1 MALSEFLKKKT
12 SFAFNKYDV
21 SNDGVVTLSD
31 FEEIAQ
37 KVAQKLGI
45 NPGSPEHNK
54 ITAAYRK
61 IWDGY
66 FKPADVD
73 GDNKVV
79 LEEYIKA
86 CERFIESPNARK
98 IGTDWNKMLYDA
110 IDLDGNGSIDEK
122 EFSVFLTTIG
132 SSEADAKIAFSHI
145 DTDNDGFISR
155 EEFAQNSYDYHTSQD
170 TQSPANWF
178 YGSMG
183 M

>member
-1 MALSEFLKKKT
+1 MAFSEFQTKKL

-21 SNDGVVTLSD
+21 SNDGVLTLSD

-45 NPGSPEHNK
+45 NSGSPDHDK
-54 ITAAYRK
+54 IMAAYRA

-73 GDNKVV
+73 GNNKVV

-86 CERFIESPNARK
+86 CERFIESPSARK
-98 IGTDWNKMLYDA
+98 MGTNLNKRLYDA
-110 IDLDGNGSIDEK
+110 IDLDGNGSIDKK
-122 EFSVFLTTIG
+122 EFIVFLTTIG
-132 SSEADAKIAFSHI
+132 SSETDAKIAFSHL
-145 DTDNDGFISR
+145 DTDKNGFISR
-155 EEFAQNSYDYHTSQD
+155 EEFVQNLYDYHTTQD

-183 M
+183 

>member
-12 SFAFNKYDV
+12 SLAFNKYDI
-21 SNDGVVTLSD
+21 SNDGVLTVSD

-37 KVAQKLGI
+37 KVAQKLGVDS
-45 NPGSPEHNK
+45 GSPEHDK
-54 ITAAYRK
+54 ITAAYRA

-73 GDNKVV
+73 GNNKVV

-86 CERFIESPNARK
+86 CERFIESPNAIE
-98 IGTDWNKMLYDA
+98 IGMDLNKMLYDA
-110 IDLDGNGSIDEK
+110 IDLDGSGSIDEK

-132 SSEADAKIAFSHI
+132 SSEANAKIAFSHI
-145 DTDNDGFISR
+145 DTDKNGLISR
-155 EEFAQNSYDYHTSQD
+155 EEFAQNLYDYHTSED

-178 YGSMG
+178 YGSM
-183 M
+183 

>member
-1 MALSEFLKKKT
+1 MAFSKFLKKKT

-21 SNDGVVTLSD
+21 SNDGVLTVSD

-37 KVAQKLGI
+37 QVAQKLGL
-45 NPGSPEHNK
+45 NSGVPEHDK
-54 ITAAYRK
+54 IMAAYRK
-61 IWDGY
+61 IWEGY

-73 GDNKVV
+73 GNNKVV

-86 CERFIESPNARK
+86 CERFIELPNARK
-98 IGTDWNKMLYDA
+98 ISTDLNKLVYDA
-110 IDLDGNGSIDEK
+110 IDLDGSGSIDEK

-155 EEFAQNSYDYHTSQD
+155 EEFAQNGYDYHTSQD

-178 YGSMG
+178 YGFMET
-183 M
+183 